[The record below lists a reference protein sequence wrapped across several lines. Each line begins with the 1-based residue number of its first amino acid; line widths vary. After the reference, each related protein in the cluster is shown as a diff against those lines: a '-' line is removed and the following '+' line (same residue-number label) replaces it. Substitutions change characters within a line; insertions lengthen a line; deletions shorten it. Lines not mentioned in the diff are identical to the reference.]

1 MKDTALI
8 LVEQSAI
15 NDVAPPEVVD
25 LSKFREEIDKLDAEI
40 LRLVQYR
47 TKVSRSIG
55 AARLAT
61 GGPRIVYKQ
70 EMAVLARFRELGSE
84 GTDLAMLLLRLG
96 RGHLGIRRN
105 DLSSA
110 SNTAP
115 ALHHAATVGRA
126 NVYFKEASHQ

>member
-1 MKDTALI
+1 MKDTTLM
-8 LVEQSAI
+8 VEEQSAI
-15 NDVAPPEVVD
+15 NNVAPPEVVD

-47 TKVSRSIG
+47 TKISRSIG

-70 EMAVLARFRELGSE
+70 EMAVLARFRELGLE

-110 SNTAP
+110 VNTAP
-115 ALHHAATVGRA
+115 AVHHTATAGRA
-126 NVYFKEASHQ
+126 SVYFKEASHQ